1 MFVTDDYKKVGTT
14 QLNPTDWLVCLVG
27 SEMIELDDHPGIY
40 NVRVYSVGHII
51 QLAESND
58 LKGHPELDM
67 GKDAWGGVDV
77 PAEKAMRIKRW
88 TEKSHFVG
96 IRQYAGGRG
105 QVGEGHQ
112 VKRFDGKRIR
122 KLLTEKEL
130 FWLNS
135 VLQVAELYTETVKE
149 VEPEPKPKKPKIKT
163 RKPKLKRKERRRME
177 RRIRAYAYE

>member
-14 QLNPTDWLVCLVG
+14 QLEPTDWLVCLVG

-40 NVRVYSVGHII
+40 NVRVYSIGHII
-51 QLAESND
+51 ELANKKD
-58 LKGHPELDM
+58 LSGHPELDM
-67 GKDAWGGVDV
+67 NADAWGGVDV
-77 PAEKAMRIKRW
+77 PAQKANRIKKW
-88 TEKSHFVG
+88 AEKSDFVG

-112 VKRFDGKRIR
+112 VKRFNGKRIR
-122 KLLTEKEL
+122 KLLAEEEL

-149 VEPEPKPKKPKIKT
+149 AEPKPKPKKPKTK
-163 RKPKLKRKERRRME
+163 KPKLKRKERRLME
-177 RRIRAYAYE
+177 RRIRAYEY